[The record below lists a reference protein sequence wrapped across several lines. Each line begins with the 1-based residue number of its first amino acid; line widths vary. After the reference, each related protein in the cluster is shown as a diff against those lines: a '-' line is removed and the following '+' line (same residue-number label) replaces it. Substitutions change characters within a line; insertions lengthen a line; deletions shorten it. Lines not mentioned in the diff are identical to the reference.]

1 MSIRVRKVLPL
12 AICGCWFT
20 CTLAFTETLPS
31 VEEILGKSV
40 ERARWYRTEL
50 IEERFESRL
59 IRVSDKLGGDG
70 AVEESETLEYEI
82 EPLHEYPGYTFD
94 RLVRKNG
101 QSLSEDEVIEEEE
114 RKEKLLGELAKGNE
128 QKSAE
133 DKRVEYDERLLGRYE
148 FELVGLN
155 RDGNRPAY
163 VIAFQPKSGNLP
175 VRKRIDRAL
184 NKAEGEIWVD
194 VKTFE
199 VARVAFRLTDK
210 VNIGWGILGSIGEL
224 SGEINRRPVD
234 GDIWMPDEIQFFLNG
249 RVFFSNLHRR
259 ETLNWSN
266 FRLVLKDLRRNSVE
280 AMQTASP

>member
-1 MSIRVRKVLPL
+1 MSIRVRKVLPI
-12 AICGCWFT
+12 AICGCWIT
-20 CTLAFTETLPS
+20 CTVAISETLPS

-40 ERARWYRTEL
+40 ERARWYKTEL
-50 IEERFESRL
+50 IEERFASRL

-70 AVEESETLEYEI
+70 AVVESETLEYEI

-101 QSLSEDEVIEEEE
+101 QSLSEKEVTGEVE
-114 RKEKLLGELAKGNE
+114 RKDKLLEELARGNE
-128 QKSAE
+128 QKAAE
-133 DKRVEYDERLLGRYE
+133 DKRVEYDEKLLGRYN

-155 RDGNRPAY
+155 QDGSRPAF

-194 VKTFE
+194 AKTFE
-199 VARVAFRLTDK
+199 VARVAFRLTEK
-210 VNIGWGILGSIGEL
+210 VNIGWGLLGSIGEL
-224 SGEINRRPVD
+224 SGEVNRRPVD
-234 GDIWMPDEIQFFLNG
+234 GDIWMADEIQFFLNG

-259 ETLNWSN
+259 ETLNWSD
-266 FRLVLKDLRRNSVE
+266 FRFVLKDVKQGPVE
-280 AMQTASP
+280 AVQTGTP